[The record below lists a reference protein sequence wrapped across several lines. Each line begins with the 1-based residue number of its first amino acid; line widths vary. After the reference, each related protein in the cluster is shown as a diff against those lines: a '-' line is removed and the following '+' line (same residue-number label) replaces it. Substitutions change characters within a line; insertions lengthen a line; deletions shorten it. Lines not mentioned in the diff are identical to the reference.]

1 MYGKTSIVGV
11 GLGTGGVATTGF
23 GIAWY
28 AVAASILIVGGLLLA
43 RWGRRRG
50 ATH

>member
-1 MYGKTSIVGV
+1 MYGKTAIVGV
-11 GLGTGGVATTGF
+11 TIGTGGLASTGF

-28 AVAASILIVGGLLLA
+28 AVAASMLLVGGLLLV

-50 ATH
+50 ASR